1 MKKLKNIFC
10 LYVLAISAFC
20 IMGITEVKAAGA
32 SAEQFQV
39 VCDQKS
45 VEPGQTANCFLIAK
59 ILNGDISF
67 VETTV
72 TPDTNGQYQTKNLK
86 ITSVEG
92 PPRNG
97 DVAATNKLTHG
108 KGLTDIAGLDQ
119 DHKESG
125 ANQYKCNNT
134 NTYTEE
140 SYKGCQ
146 LFYALKNKK
155 IKSVTNASENGVP
168 VLNSGYDGY
177 TVIGFYVVTLSDD
190 ATKNDCGRLC
200 VIPRYAA
207 DDGTVE
213 GDMEG
218 FTTDKPCAEIE
229 VKPGENPGTPGTGN
243 FTSYL
248 VLIGAA
254 FVAVGAIALAK
265 RNSKFFRV

>member
-10 LYVLAISAFC
+10 LSVLAISTFC
-20 IMGITEVKAAGA
+20 IMGITDVKAG

-67 VETTV
+67 VETTI
-72 TPDTNGQYQTKNLK
+72 TPDTSGNYQTKNLK
-86 ITSVEG
+86 ITRVEG
-92 PPRNG
+92 PPING
-97 DVAATNKLTHG
+97 DVAATTLVHNGKLADL
-108 KGLTDIAGLDQ
+108 GLGDN
-119 DHKESG
+119 HKESG
-125 ANQYKCNNT
+125 AKNYVCNNET
-134 NTYTEE
+134 TYTEA

-155 IKSVTNASENGVP
+155 IKPVTNGSDNGVP

-190 ATKNDCGRLC
+190 ATINDCGRLC
-200 VIPRYAA
+200 ISPRFGENDGDAQA
-207 DDGTVE
+207 DMQGAT
-213 GDMEG
+213 
-218 FTTDKPCAEIE
+218 KHCAEIE

-265 RNSKFFRV
+265 RNSKLFRV

>member
-10 LYVLAISAFC
+10 LSVLAISAFC
-20 IMGITEVKAAGA
+20 IMGIADVKAG
-32 SAEQFQV
+32 SAEQFDV
-39 VCDQKS
+39 ICDQKS
-45 VEPGQTANCFLIAK
+45 IEPGQTANCFLIAK
-59 ILNGDISF
+59 ILNGDVSF
-67 VETTV
+67 VQTTV
-72 TPDTNGQYQTKNLK
+72 TPDTSGDYQTKNLK

-97 DVAATNKLTHG
+97 DVAATTLVHNGKLADL
-108 KGLTDIAGLDQ
+108 GLGAT
-119 DHKESG
+119 HKESG
-125 ANQYKCNNT
+125 AKNYVCNNEAS
-134 NTYTEE
+134 YTEE

-146 LFYALKNKK
+146 LFYALKGKK
-155 IKSVTNASENGVP
+155 IKPVANGSDNGVP

-190 ATKNDCGRLC
+190 ATINDCGRLC
-200 VIPRYAA
+200 IEASFGEN
-207 DDGTVE
+207 DG
-213 GDMEG
+213 D
-218 FTTDKPCAEIE
+218 TTLQGATTSHPCAEIE

>member
-1 MKKLKNIFC
+1 M
-10 LYVLAISAFC
+10 
-20 IMGITEVKAAGA
+20 ITA
-32 SAEQFQV
+32 
-39 VCDQKS
+39 
-45 VEPGQTANCFLIAK
+45 
-59 ILNGDISF
+59 
-67 VETTV
+67 
-72 TPDTNGQYQTKNLK
+72 DTSGEYQTKNLK
-86 ITSVEG
+86 IISVEG

-108 KGLTDIAGLDQ
+108 KGLADISGLTEEHTQ
-119 DHKESG
+119 SG
-125 ANQYKCNNT
+125 AKNYKCNNT

-155 IKSVTNASENGVP
+155 IKHEDNISINNVP

-177 TVIGFYVVTLSDD
+177 TVIGYYVVTLSDD
-190 ATKNDCGRLC
+190 ATTNDCGRLC
-200 VIPRYAA
+200 VEPRFGENDGDTQA
-207 DDGTVE
+207 DLQGA
-213 GDMEG
+213 
-218 FTTDKPCAEIE
+218 TTSNPCAEIE
-229 VKPGENPGTPGTGN
+229 VKPGDPSTSPPTGS

>member
-1 MKKLKNIFC
+1 MKKLKNIFR
-10 LYVLAISAFC
+10 LSVLAISALC
-20 IMGITEVKAAGA
+20 IMGVTEVKAA

-72 TPDTNGQYQTKNLK
+72 TPDTSGDYQTKNLK

-97 DVAATNKLTHG
+97 DVAATTLVHNGKLADLSLG
-108 KGLTDIAGLDQ
+108 N

-125 ANQYKCNNT
+125 AKNYVCNNET
-134 NTYTEE
+134 TYTEA

-146 LFYALKNKK
+146 LFYALKGKK
-155 IKSVTNASENGVP
+155 IKSVTNASDNGVEA
-168 VLNSGYDGY
+168 LNSGYDGY
-177 TVIGFYVVTLSDD
+177 TVVGFYVVTLSDD
-190 ATKNDCGRLC
+190 ATTNDCGRLC
-200 VIPRYAA
+200 ISPRFGENDGDAQA
-207 DDGTVE
+207 DLQGAT
-213 GDMEG
+213 
-218 FTTDKPCAEIE
+218 KHCAEIE
-229 VKPGENPGTPGTGN
+229 VKPGDPSTPPPTGN